1 MPYDEETQHCTL
13 SQEAGGQI
21 MNDSRIW
28 FSMLLIGIAVQGQ
41 QAHAQALRI
50 QQPIVQQFSAG
61 TTVSI
66 PDRGSALIGGYS
78 SGAIR
83 SRQTGPF
90 RRGSNYGHA
99 FQSSTSSV
107 SVYIHD
113 FEAMDRMLLNSA
125 PSAMRNSGGIQNRDQ
140 YWTQQL
146 LLRQT
151 HTSDISRY
159 SNSSGVMETQPLS
172 SKQIAQTKA
181 ERFYELGQKAEQKH
195 ATPNIAILHYRVAEK
210 YGSAPAKARLQQLTK
225 LKN

>member
-1 MPYDEETQHCTL
+1 
-13 SQEAGGQI
+13 
-21 MNDSRIW
+21 MNLCRFW
-28 FSMLLIGIAVQGQ
+28 FSMLLIGIAVQSQ

-61 TTVSI
+61 TTLTV
-66 PDRGSALIGGYS
+66 PDRGSALIGGFS

-99 FQSSTSSV
+99 FQSSSSSV

-125 PSAMRNSGGIQNRDQ
+125 PAALRHSGGIQNRNQ
-140 YWTQQL
+140 HWKQQL
-146 LLRQT
+146 LSRQADAST
-151 HTSDISRY
+151 PNRFPASRTSVGTSTR
-159 SNSSGVMETQPLS
+159 SAE
-172 SKQIAQTKA
+172 QIAQTKA
-181 ERFYELGQKAEQKH
+181 ERFYELGQKAERKH

-210 YGSAPAKARLQQLTK
+210 YGSAPAKVRLQQLTK
-225 LKN
+225 LKNE